1 MLTQHEVHAQIQG
14 RTCHLW
20 RPESI
25 LMPGFMTFEGDE
37 PELRDCEEQT
47 AHGLMVFDQEHM
59 TVAVTLLGFWFS
71 TLSTL
76 N

>member
-1 MLTQHEVHAQIQG
+1 
-14 RTCHLW
+14 
-20 RPESI
+20 
-25 LMPGFMTFEGDE
+25 MPGFMTFDGDE
-37 PELRDCEEQT
+37 PELVDCAEQA

-59 TVAVTLLGFWFS
+59 TVAVTMLGVWFS